1 MLCEVGA
8 RSHYAPFTKLRSASV
23 CTISNESHCKIGAKR
38 VIRKLCFALNQH
50 EMRNV
55 AQYGFSMREPCGLS
69 TNSNPS
75 FVPHW
80 PNVTHLL
87 GTADNKRVEWNMY
100 GNRSVFVL
108 RAFANRR
115 AGVDGR
121 VRAYARVRAAS
132 SARSMTGC
140 DLSFAFR
147 V

>member
-1 MLCEVGA
+1 MLCEVRAG
-8 RSHYAPFTKLRSASV
+8 SHYAAFTNLRSASV

-87 GTADNKRVEWNMY
+87 GIATT
-100 GNRSVFVL
+100 SVSNGTCVAMDQSLSYEPL
-108 RAFANRR
+108 RT
-115 AGVDGR
+115 GGLGLMGE
-121 VRAYARVRAAS
+121 YARMLGFERQS
-132 SARSMTGC
+132 SARSMTG
-140 DLSFAFR
+140 
-147 V
+147 VT

>member
-23 CTISNESHCKIGAKR
+23 CPISNESHCKIGAKR

-55 AQYGFSMREPCGLS
+55 ALYGFSMREPCGLS

-87 GTADNKRVEWNMY
+87 GTVTT
-100 GNRSVFVL
+100 SVSNGTCTAIDQSLSYEPL
-108 RAFANRR
+108 RTGGLALM
-115 AGVDGR
+115 GE
-121 VRAYARVRAAS
+121 YARMLGFERQAA
-132 SARSMTGC
+132 R
-140 DLSFAFR
+140 DR
-147 V
+147 